1 MKINVIILRDI
12 EEQEE
17 PQNYTY
23 DPHHMFSTMNKRD
36 TIAMH

>member
-1 MKINVIILRDI
+1 MKINVIILRD
-12 EEQEE
+12 EQEE